1 MSFTRLLSMATACVM
16 LALAAPAVIGQTA
29 TQPAATDTAEQQAR
43 DDENAASIKRGLEL
57 AQLLCM
63 KCHAITGPGPGP
75 EEKSPPFATLV
86 EKLTIEGVA
95 DQLLEGL
102 PLGHEPMPKWEFSE
116 QQAEDL
122 MLYIEYIGRKKQLQ

>member
-1 MSFTRLLSMATACVM
+1 MSLSRLLSMATACLM
-16 LALAAPAVIGQTA
+16 LTLVAPASLAQTA
-29 TQPAATDTAEQQAR
+29 AQPPSAVDPEQQAR
-43 DDENAASIKRGLEL
+43 DDENAESIKRGLEL

-63 KCHAITGPGPGP
+63 KCHAISGPGPGP

-122 MLYIEYIGRKKQLQ
+122 LLYIEYIGRKKTLH

>member
-1 MSFTRLLSMATACVM
+1 MPFIRIACVALTSFVM
-16 LALAAPAVIGQTA
+16 VLAAQQISIRTA
-29 TQPAATDTAEQQAR
+29 SAQDSAEQQAL
-43 DDENAASIKRGLEL
+43 DDANAESIKRGLEL

-63 KCHAITGPGPGP
+63 KCHAISGPGPGP

-86 EKLTIEGVA
+86 AKLSVEGVA

-102 PLGHEPMPKWEFSE
+102 PLGHQPMPKWEFSE

-122 MLYIEYIGRKKQLQ
+122 LLYIEYIGRKKQLQ

>member
-1 MSFTRLLSMATACVM
+1 MSPKQFVSV
-16 LALAAPAVIGQTA
+16 
-29 TQPAATDTAEQQAR
+29 AATCMFLAVAGPLAMGQSAMQASEPDSAEQAAR
-43 DDENAASIKRGLEL
+43 DDENAESIKRGLEL

-63 KCHAITGPGPGP
+63 KCHAISGPGPGP
-75 EEKSPPFATLV
+75 EEKSPPFNTLV
-86 EKLTIEGVA
+86 EKLSIEGVA

-122 MLYIEYIGRKKQLQ
+122 LLYIEYIGRKKQLQ

>member
-1 MSFTRLLSMATACVM
+1 MGPNCGNHQDLESYLMQFQKIALAGL
-16 LALAAPAVIGQTA
+16 LALIMSMPAIA
-29 TQPAATDTAEQQAR
+29 DDT
-43 DDENAASIKRGLEL
+43 ASIKRGHEL

-63 KCHAITGPGPGP
+63 RCHAITGPGPGP

-86 EKLTIEGVA
+86 DRLSLEGVA

-102 PLGHEPMPKWEFSE
+102 PMGHDPMPKWEFSE

-122 MLYIEYIGRKKQLQ
+122 LRYIEYIGRKKQLD

>member
-1 MSFTRLLSMATACVM
+1 MSLTRLLSMATACLM
-16 LALAAPAVIGQTA
+16 LTLAAPASLAQTA
-29 TQPAATDTAEQQAR
+29 AQPPSAVDAEQQAR
-43 DDENAASIKRGLEL
+43 DDENAESIKRGLEL

-86 EKLTIEGVA
+86 DRLTIEGVA

-102 PLGHEPMPKWEFSE
+102 PLGHEPMPPWEFSE

-122 MLYIEYIGRKKQLQ
+122 LLYIEYIGRKKTLQ